1 MWVFCKNDLVKY
13 KKQDFLLKQIEKFR
27 QINVNALT
35 FNVSSVEQ
43 ILTQTIS
50 THLVSDPK

>member
-13 KKQDFLLKQIEKFR
+13 KKQDFILKQIEKFR